1 MMRAY
6 GGSVFHENADG
17 EVELTVWVSPFFLN
31 DRVEVLACV
40 HEPGKYLVLGTRNVP
55 DPLFRPAFGRDED
68 LDRLFIVFV
77 LGFPKKFEPKAR
89 NEKDFDVLKIFGK
102 EKTRNVGLEEKD
114 LLLKR
119 FFLPAVCRSEV
130 PERCLRH

>member
-1 MMRAY
+1 MAV
-6 GGSVFHENADG
+6 GVGV
-17 EVELTVWVSPFFLN
+17 FFLN
-31 DRVEVLACV
+31 DAVEEFACV
-40 HEPGKYLVLGTRNVP
+40 HEPGKYLVFCTRNVA

-119 FFLPAVCRSEV
+119 FFLLAVCRSEV